1 MVLLLKY
8 GGKEK
13 KQVEHNTVGKK
24 WENVTNNEICVC
36 LQIVL
41 HDY

>member
-24 WENVTNNEICVC
+24 MEKCYQE
-36 LQIVL
+36 
-41 HDY
+41 